1 MSDHSDS
8 AERRSVS
15 RRPGGTSYCRLLG
28 EEGQEVQVRDL
39 STLGVGLLCD
49 GAVQPGQ
56 LLDLRLSGP
65 SSAIGLAM
73 QARAAH
79 AQERADGR
87 WLIGCAFDRKLADA
101 FVALLL

>member
-1 MSDHSDS
+1 L
-8 AERRSVS
+8 A
-15 RRPGGTSYCRLLG
+15 GN
-28 EEGQEVQVRDL
+28 EEGQEAQVRDL

-73 QARAAH
+73 QARVAFAH
-79 AQERADGR
+79 ERDDGR
-87 WLIGCAFDRKLADA
+87 WLVGCAFDRRLPDA